1 MRLPTNIRCL
11 KLPIRK
17 KNKQVIPRVYAIP
30 SSAIPT
36 TVYSQVESPV
46 EIYVVTKVTNECVYG
61 DPIVRRTQ
69 EYDKIARWVGFP
81 NSTNQIDRGRTI
93 FISEKPSAVIKR
105 EELSDLF

>member
-11 KLPIRK
+11 KLSIRK
-17 KNKQVIPRVYAIP
+17 KNYQVVPRVYAIP

-36 TVYSQVESPV
+36 NIYSKVEGPV
-46 EIYVVTKVTNECVYG
+46 EVYVVTKVTNGDIYG
-61 DPIVRRTQ
+61 NPIVRGTQ

-93 FISEKPSAVIKR
+93 FISEKPSAIIKR